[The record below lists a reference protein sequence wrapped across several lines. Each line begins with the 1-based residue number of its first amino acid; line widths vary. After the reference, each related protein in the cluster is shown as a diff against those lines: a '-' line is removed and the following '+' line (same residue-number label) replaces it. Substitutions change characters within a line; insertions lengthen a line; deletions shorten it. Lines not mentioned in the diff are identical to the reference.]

1 MSWNRFQYI
10 CREVVDSS
18 TENTNFSC
26 TIKNIDSSIQSDF
39 YGKPFLKESFTSILL
54 NKMSQITAPKEAIAS
69 INKYRNLVI
78 TQESNF
84 EQKNKRSLI
93 YLVVVGF
100 FFCLLSLLFQ
110 QTLLPSFTKVQAA
123 IEFPKLVHF
132 YWFEQHIALMTTV
145 VLFTIFMAVIV
156 VYQAY
161 KMSQKTLMS
170 KFSKLLFPY
179 KICLTH
185 QNIISML
192 EHPLPVDAREHT
204 SDISGYLD
212 GLNNQRY
219 IEEWNSIFNYQT
231 LKLNE
236 MLEVYIKCILSF
248 VGLGL
253 MAVIGNFIY
262 AIYQPIM
269 SLQGLVL

>member
-1 MSWNRFQYI
+1 
-10 CREVVDSS
+10 
-18 TENTNFSC
+18 
-26 TIKNIDSSIQSDF
+26 
-39 YGKPFLKESFTSILL
+39 
-54 NKMSQITAPKEAIAS
+54 
-69 INKYRNLVI
+69 
-78 TQESNF
+78 
-84 EQKNKRSLI
+84 
-93 YLVVVGF
+93 
-100 FFCLLSLLFQ
+100 
-110 QTLLPSFTKVQAA
+110 
-123 IEFPKLVHF
+123 
-132 YWFEQHIALMTTV
+132 MTTV
-145 VLFTIFMAVIV
+145 VLFTIFIAIIV

-161 KMSQKTLMS
+161 KMSQKALMS
-170 KFSKLLFPY
+170 KFSKLLFPN

-204 SDISGYLD
+204 SDISSYLD